1 MAPLEKAPPAANV
14 IDAGCSNGLNY
25 PTVIPLH
32 IDDPT
37 PTLPIESSWNSS
49 TWPGIL
55 DYLLPRCRMVV
66 EDCKIM
72 ACVAGSQSR
81 NAEKSNYTEM
91 GLQDETLFTH

>member
-37 PTLPIESSWNSS
+37 PTLPIKPSWNSS

-66 EDCKIM
+66 ED
-72 ACVAGSQSR
+72 
-81 NAEKSNYTEM
+81 
-91 GLQDETLFTH
+91 LQDHGLRSAHARRQILHHVPFLGIFFLS